1 MPADAVG
8 LEVEALVE
16 AVFDANAGFA
26 DAYTAELPALMPK
39 AGEHVG
45 HEENVEAG
53 LLQRNDG
60 TADVCCFDRQVQ
72 LPGTRRTVDIVGST
86 SKNAPTLVAIEV
98 KRYPDNRI
106 TACGPGR
113 CSRRMGSGFWRAMA
127 HRASWHR

>member
-16 AVFDANAGFA
+16 AVFDVNAGFA

-106 TACGPGR
+106 WPSSLPIIGR
-113 CSRRMGSGFWRAMA
+113 LSPRA
-127 HRASWHR
+127 RARGAKLWHIS